1 MEKLPLGKL
10 PPSLLEKILRKIP
23 QMDSNVILGPGT
35 GLDCSVLDFGDQYLV
50 FKSDPISLTSDN
62 IGWYAVEINTNDIV
76 TTGAD
81 PKWMLTT
88 ILLPEGS
95 TSFSDVDRITD
106 QLIDASKRYGIS
118 IIGGH
123 TEITSGIS
131 RPIISCTMIGVVEKD
146 KLITPNGAMT
156 GDLVF
161 LTKEIAIETV
171 AIIANDF
178 TNDLKNVLTD
188 QEIQIAQSYIKKPGI
203 SIFKE
208 ATLLRNG
215 YGVTAMHD
223 PTEGGLASA
232 LWEMSVASQK
242 IFEINIDAIPLSP
255 FAKKITD
262 HFSINPMNSI
272 SSGALLFTASPE
284 YKEKILSV
292 MNENSIPIS
301 LIGKVPEQGVG
312 VFINDENGR
321 GELSRPERDDVTKI
335 F

>member
-1 MEKLPLGKL
+1 MERLPLGKL
-10 PPSLLEKILRKIP
+10 SPNLLERILRKIP
-23 QMDSNVILGPGT
+23 QTDSTVILGPGT

-50 FKSDPISLTSDN
+50 FKSDPISLTSEN

-81 PKWMLTT
+81 PKWLLTT

-106 QLIDASKRYGIS
+106 QLIESSKRYGIT

-123 TEITSGIS
+123 TEITSGIN
-131 RPIISCTMIGVVEKD
+131 RPILSCTMIGTVEKD
-146 KLITPNGAMT
+146 KLITPNGVKI

-171 AIIANDF
+171 SIIANDL
-178 TNDLKNVLTD
+178 TNELTSILSD
-188 QEIQIAQSYIKKPGI
+188 QEISTAVAYLKKPGI

-215 YGVTAMHD
+215 FGVTAMHD
-223 PTEGGLASA
+223 PTEGSLASA
-232 LWEMSVASQK
+232 LWEMSIASQK
-242 IFEINIDAIPLSP
+242 EFRINLDAIPLSP
-255 FAKKITD
+255 LTKKITD

-272 SSGALLFTASPE
+272 SSGALLFTANPM
-284 YKEKILSV
+284 YKEKIFSV
-292 MNENSIPIS
+292 MSKNSIPVA
-301 LIGKVPEQGVG
+301 LIGEIKNNGIG
-312 VFINDENGR
+312 VFINEGSNET
-321 GELSRPERDDVTKI
+321 ELQRPERDDITKI